1 MDILLQPPHLKSL
14 AVDLESQGKMWSMMC
29 QKELNY
35 GWDIEINFP
44 FTCFNKSILF
54 SLSLT
59 LSGTDKAG
67 QIGQP
72 LCRLGKIQ

>member
-1 MDILLQPPHLKSL
+1 MNLAVYFGMSQMCMNSETPLVVPLVTISILLPC
-14 AVDLESQGKMWSMMC
+14 VGDL
-29 QKELNY
+29 
-35 GWDIEINFP
+35 
-44 FTCFNKSILF
+44 
-54 SLSLT
+54 LT